1 MFLRV
6 AKHWRDQQ
14 LLKVREN
21 SREKKYLLTH
31 GWHWAGL
38 SLSPPPPPPPPMH
51 SNFCFFH
58 CVILCDSLSWSCT
71 PLYVFLFK
79 KNAEFLTVFA
89 SKLHYIY
96 KIKTLFLCFTL
107 HIRYRDFCCSHTI
120 FKCAV
125 ILGTISTVRKLIFR
139 EAGFLYMGQITFSK
153 R

>member
-1 MFLRV
+1 MSVFTGSQALERS
-6 AKHWRDQQ
+6 AAFKSSWK
-14 LLKVREN
+14 L
-21 SREKKYLLTH
+21 REKKYFLTH

-38 SLSPPPPPPPPMH
+38 SRPPPPPPMH

-58 CVILCDSLSWSCT
+58 CVILLSAGHAHH
-71 PLYVFLFK
+71 YVFLFK
-79 KNAEFLTVFA
+79 KNTEFLTVFA

-153 R
+153 RWH